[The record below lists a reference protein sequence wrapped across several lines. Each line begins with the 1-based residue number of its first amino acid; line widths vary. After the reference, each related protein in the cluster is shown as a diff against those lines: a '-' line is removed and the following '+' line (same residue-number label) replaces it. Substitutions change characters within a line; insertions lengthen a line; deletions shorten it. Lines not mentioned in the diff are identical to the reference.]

1 MTATRYTRDYFC
13 SKCGKKTDRDKLTV
27 KKAVF
32 TDMGTR
38 ARTHKSRVIS
48 HLCPDCLRA
57 DEHWNKEAFSE
68 PEMEAMPEVIGE
80 GQQVIPVG

>member
-1 MTATRYTRDYFC
+1 MAATRYTRDYFC

-38 ARTHKSRVIS
+38 ARTHKSRVMK
-48 HLCPDCLRA
+48 HLCPSCLSV
-57 DEHWNKEAFSE
+57 DPEWLKEAFSE
-68 PEMEAMPEVIGE
+68 PELEAMPEVIGA
-80 GQQVIPVG
+80 GQQEIPVG